1 MIPSDFEPSPIDIR
15 ILKRRQWIGM
25 AMFALLFVT
34 VLLGMSDDKVQDKTT
49 VKRLQ
54 VVDQHGQAVV
64 EFTAGEHGGRIVL
77 RSAGGKDVVRIEANA
92 MGGAVLTFQSDG
104 QPATELMTYQMNAAK
119 RVGGLNIFDWKGRA
133 TVSLGT
139 GYHGGGPVSMGA
151 HCPGGVLVLDDASDM
166 MRVDLCLLKELSEL
180 LGRK

>member
-1 MIPSDFEPSPIDIR
+1 MEDRIR
-15 ILKRRQWIGM
+15 TLERRQWIGM
-25 AMFALLFVT
+25 VALALVFGAA
-34 VLLGMSDDKVQDKTT
+34 LLGMSDEKLHEQAR

-54 VVDQHGQAVV
+54 VVDDHGRAVV
-64 EFTAGEHGGRIVL
+64 EITAGERGGQIVL
-77 RSAGGKDVVRIEANA
+77 RSAGGRDIVRLEAA
-92 MGGAVLTFQSDG
+92 AKGGAVLTFQNDG
-104 QPATELMTYQMNAAK
+104 RRATALRTYQMNATK

-139 GYHGGGPVSMGA
+139 GFRGTGPVSMGA
-151 HCPGGVLVLDDASDM
+151 GCAGGVLVLAYDGSDVSDM